1 MEKKYVIA
9 NIKIPMEVN
18 EEGSYNPLPDYIT
31 MSFEKILESP
41 QKPEVS
47 YNNDYIRDQI
57 LSLFNSHNQEI
68 IKDAESET
76 EESDSSE
83 SDPSKE
89 EIHPIISYDE
99 LRNKQHKTHNKNISF
114 KNKKSST
121 TKYSVK
127 NYTG

>member
-18 EEGSYNPLPDYIT
+18 EDGSYNPLPDYIT

-41 QKPEVS
+41 QKPDIS

-57 LSLFNSHNQEI
+57 LSLFESDNKEI
-68 IKDAESET
+68 IEDAET
-76 EESDSSE
+76 EEADS
-83 SDPSKE
+83 SKE

-127 NYTG
+127 NYTT

>member
-18 EEGSYNPLPDYIT
+18 EDGSYIPLPDFIT
-31 MSFEKILESP
+31 MAFEKILESP
-41 QKPEVS
+41 QKPDIS

-57 LSLFNSHNQEI
+57 LSLFESDNKEI
-68 IKDAESET
+68 IEDAET
-76 EESDSSE
+76 EESDSEE
-83 SDPSKE
+83 SVSNKE

-127 NYTG
+127 NYTD

>member
-18 EEGSYNPLPDYIT
+18 ENGSYNPLPDYIT

-41 QKPEVS
+41 QKPDIS

-57 LSLFNSHNQEI
+57 LSLFESHNKEI
-68 IKDAESET
+68 IEDAET
-76 EESDSSE
+76 EESFSN
-83 SDPSKE
+83 KE

-127 NYTG
+127 NYTA